1 MFGNRRQSNY
11 DGVSAWVMGRADGWQ
26 HFHYEYKVQK
36 NLFRNRK
43 RVVKLKK

>member
-11 DGVSAWVMGRADGWQ
+11 DGVPAWVMGRADGWQ
-26 HFHYEYKVQK
+26 LRVQGEK
-36 NLFRNRK
+36 KLFRNRK